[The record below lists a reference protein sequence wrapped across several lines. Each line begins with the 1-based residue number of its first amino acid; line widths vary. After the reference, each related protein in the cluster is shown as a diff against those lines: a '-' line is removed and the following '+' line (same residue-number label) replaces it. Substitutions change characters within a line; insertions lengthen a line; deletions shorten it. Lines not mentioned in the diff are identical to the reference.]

1 MIKQMAAER
10 SKRAM
15 ILEAEGKKQ
24 AAILEAEGYKDSVI
38 KRAEGDRQAA
48 ILEAE
53 GRSRALEMLND
64 VAQKLTPNMLML
76 QYLDALKSVAQ
87 APSTKI
93 VLPLEITKLF
103 EPLGKV
109 ILRSGE

>member
-15 ILEAEGKKQ
+15 ILEAEGKK
-24 AAILEAEGYKDSVI
+24 
-38 KRAEGDRQAA
+38 QAA